1 MKRQIFSALFFLA
14 TVLLFVTLLSSCAG
28 ENTDVYGTYIGR
40 FAKIKINRDN
50 TFTMESL
57 NKEEEPVS
65 EDGEEVTPE
74 EDSYALSGTFEF
86 NSKTNTGYF
95 FKKEGKDNAPV
106 FFSISDSGN
115 MVVVFDDT
123 SRSVS
128 GDYVSYSIFGKTT
141 YKNMFY
147 GSGHT
152 ELFEKQ

>member
-28 ENTDVYGTYIGR
+28 EKTDVYGTYIGR
-40 FAKIKINRDN
+40 LAIIKINRDN

-57 NKEEEPVS
+57 NKPVS

-74 EDSYALSGTFEF
+74 EDKYALSGTVEF
-86 NSKTNTGYF
+86 NSKTNVGYF

-128 GDYVSYSIFGKTT
+128 GTYVSYRISGKTT
-141 YKNMFY
+141 YNNMFY
-147 GSGHT
+147 GSEHT

>member
-28 ENTDVYGTYIGR
+28 EKTDVYGTYIGKS
-40 FAKIKINRDN
+40 AKIKINRDN

-57 NKEEEPVS
+57 NKPVS

-74 EDSYALSGTFEF
+74 EDNYVLSGTFEF

-123 SRSVS
+123 SRHFS
-128 GDYVSYSIFGKTT
+128 GTVLSYDTFGNTT

-147 GSGHT
+147 ASGHT
-152 ELFEKQ
+152 GLFEKQ

>member
-57 NKEEEPVS
+57 NKEEQPAS
-65 EDGEEVTPE
+65 EDTPK
-74 EDSYALSGTFEF
+74 EDNYALSGTVEF
-86 NSKTNTGYF
+86 NSKTNVGYF

-128 GDYVSYSIFGKTT
+128 GPYVSYSIFGKTT
-141 YKNMFY
+141 YRNMFY
-147 GSGHT
+147 GSEHT